1 MRGKLVCI
9 SVALSL
15 LLGTLNAVASP
26 ASRAYREALNLFQ
39 RGMYDAARSGFE
51 ALGEGP
57 VYEGYAAL
65 CAGKLGTPDFAQLL
79 INYEKAYPGSSL
91 TSELHY
97 QAALNL
103 FDEQKY
109 YEASLEFAKVVQKE
123 LFKGEQSQFVF
134 KYGYCNFAL
143 GIYPEAKKRFE
154 ELVALP
160 VCQYTAPAQYAMG
173 FMYYTEK
180 SFVQAEEWYAKCQ
193 NDPRFAELCSF
204 YIVDC
209 RFMLKDYRYV
219 TETGTK
225 LYENAP
231 VERQQHLSRI
241 ISESY
246 LVLGDNAN
254 AKVYYELGAAQNVNM
269 KDSDYFYAGSV
280 LYAVQDF
287 QGAVENFEKMT
298 DRSDSLWQI
307 AAYQLGNSYI
317 QLRDKVSALDAFK
330 SASLLRFDPEIA
342 EDASFNH
349 AKLAFDLNNDGSFF
363 ESYLKKYSTSRKG
376 EHIYGYMALA
386 RLANRDY
393 SGAIDAYEKIENT
406 NQEEDLNYLKANY
419 LRAHQ
424 LVNAGA
430 YSDAVDYLETAML
443 GLDNFDPFFQLSKY
457 WLSECKYRSGDY
469 KEAFNGFNSLY
480 NLSALDGEPESD
492 MLSYNAAYAAF
503 KQGNY
508 ETAAKWFDRSLS
520 SLPGAIRLDAMKRR
534 ADCDLGR
541 NDYKS
546 AIASYQKVI
555 DALGGQADVYPYLQ
569 KAVCYGLDG
578 SNAKKAETLALV
590 EKFPASTPLY
600 ADAMYEKGS
609 TLLAMKENTKALAA
623 FSKMHNPSLNVVDQA
638 RGYLGEG
645 MANANLRKFDSA
657 LESYKKVVSFLPG
670 SEYAQD
676 ALLAIESI
684 YQSMGEPQKYVEYLE
699 SIGATSGKTGEEK
712 ESLYFNAGEQNFIS
726 GNYAQ
731 AQTSLERYLQKFP
744 QGERIYD
751 AYYYLGECYL
761 QQGDRMAA
769 CDMFGK
775 SVNGGASHSYYE
787 NSLQSYADVNYAL
800 ERFNVAYDAY
810 HTLSRSTN
818 YEERKTTAY
827 RGMMNSA
834 YRARDYEKA
843 LTAVELLDDGALETM
858 YIEAK
863 SLLATSQRREALE
876 VLSELA
882 KKPSTAQGAEA
893 CYILIQDC
901 FDRGKF
907 DEVRKKVYDFA
918 PKAEGQNYWLAKA
931 YITLGDAFVEQGN
944 YPQAR
949 TTYESIRDGYQSDD
963 ASDDIQASVAEKL
976 ERLDS
981 LN

>member
-1 MRGKLVCI
+1 MRGKLVFI
-9 SVALSL
+9 SVVVSL
-15 LLGTLNAVASP
+15 LLGSAEASATP
-26 ASRAYREALNLFQ
+26 ESRAYREALNLFQ
-39 RGMYDAARSGFE
+39 KGMYDAARTRFE

-65 CAGKLGTPDFAQLL
+65 CAGRLGTPDFAQMLV
-79 INYEKAYPGSSL
+79 NYQKAYPGSSL

-109 YEASLEFAKVVQKE
+109 YESSLEFSKVVQKE
-123 LFKGEQSQFVF
+123 IFKSEQSQFVF

-143 GIYPEAKKRFE
+143 GVYPEAKKRFE
-154 ELVALP
+154 ELVSLP

-180 SFVQAEEWYAKCQ
+180 SFVEAEEWYTKCQ
-193 NDPRFAELCSF
+193 SDPRFSELCSF

-219 TETGTK
+219 TETGSE
-225 LYENAP
+225 LYEKAP
-231 VERQQHLSRI
+231 VERQQHLARI

-246 LVLGDNAN
+246 LVLGDNDKARI
-254 AKVYYELGAAQNVNM
+254 YYELGAAQNDNM

-287 QGAVENFEKMT
+287 RGACENFEKME

-317 QLRDKVSALDAFK
+317 QLRDKVSALDAFR
-330 SASLLRFDPEIA
+330 SASLLNFDPDIT
-342 EDASFNH
+342 EDACFNH

-393 SGAIDAYEKIENT
+393 AGAIEAYEKIENT

-430 YSDAVDYLETAML
+430 YSDAAGYLETAML

-457 WLSECKYRSGDY
+457 WLSECDYRVGNF
-469 KEAFNGFNSLY
+469 KEAFNGYNSLY
-480 NLSALDGEPESD
+480 NLSALDGQPEGA

-503 KQGNY
+503 KQKNY
-508 ETAAKWFDRSLS
+508 ETAAKWFDRSLGFLS
-520 SLPGAIRLDAMKRR
+520 GADRIDAMKRR

-555 DALGGQADVYPYLQ
+555 DALGSKADVYPYLQ
-569 KAVCYGLDG
+569 KAICYGLDG
-578 SNAKKAETLALV
+578 SNPKKVETLALV
-590 EKFPASTPLY
+590 EAFSASAPLY
-600 ADAMYEKGS
+600 ADAMYERGS
-609 TLLAMKENTKALAA
+609 TLLAMKENARALAV
-623 FSKMHNPSLNVVDQA
+623 FSKMHNPALNVVDQA

-645 MANANLRKFDSA
+645 MANANLKKFDAA
-657 LESYKKVVSFLPG
+657 LASYKKVITFLPG

-712 ESLYFNAGEQNFIS
+712 ETLYFNAGEQNFSS
-726 GNYAQ
+726 GNYEQ
-731 AQTSLERYLQKFP
+731 ARISLERYLQKFP

-751 AYYYLGECYL
+751 AYYYLGECYV
-761 QQGDRMAA
+761 QQGDRMTA
-769 CDMFGK
+769 CDMFAK
-775 SVNGGASHSYYE
+775 SVKGGADRPYYE
-787 NSLQSYADVNYAL
+787 LSLQSYADVNYAL
-800 ERFNVAYDAY
+800 ERFGVAYDAY
-810 HTLSRSTN
+810 QILSRSTK
-818 YEERKTTAY
+818 YDERKTTAY

-834 YRARDYEKA
+834 YKARDYEKA
-843 LTAVELLDDGALETM
+843 LNAVELLDDGAPETM

-882 KKPSTAQGAEA
+882 TQPASAQGAEA
-893 CYILIQDC
+893 CFLLIQDC

-907 DEVRKKVYDFA
+907 EDVRKKVYDFA

-944 YPQAR
+944 YSQAR
-949 TTYESIRDGYQSDD
+949 ATYESVRDGYQSDD
-963 ASDDIQASVAEKL
+963 AADDIQTSVAEKL
-976 ERLDS
+976 DRLDS